1 MIVRSY
7 FKLDCI
13 VVVDSCDVTLLH
25 DRLELVQHVVSE
37 RKVYLQ
43 LVDIV
48 IQNLELPPV
57 QVRTQHSPEVAT
69 MILAL

>member
-1 MIVRSY
+1 MIICSY

-13 VVVDSCDVTLLH
+13 EVVDSCDITLLH

-43 LVDIV
+43 LVDVV
-48 IQNLELPPV
+48 IQNLELPTV